1 MKGRIM
7 GSRLLTSLALLTLA
21 ALSTPAMAMSEGELK
36 EMTAFIIN
44 SNGHLCA
51 DVTDIRPLRLDGQF
65 EVTCIE
71 YRGGS
76 GTVRYIMN
84 AKNGT
89 AFPA

>member
-1 MKGRIM
+1 MI
-7 GSRLLTSLALLTLA
+7 SRFLTAFGFASALTF
-21 ALSTPAMAMSEGELK
+21 SHPASAMTDSELK
-36 EMTAFIIN
+36 QMTAFIIN

-51 DVTDIRPLRLDGQF
+51 EVVDIRGLALKDQY

-84 AKNGT
+84 ARQGT
-89 AFPA
+89 AFKA

>member
-1 MKGRIM
+1 MKRIFGTIIAASM
-7 GSRLLTSLALLTLA
+7 AFTSQVLAMT
-21 ALSTPAMAMSEGELK
+21 EGELK

-44 SNGHLCA
+44 ANGLLCA
-51 DVTDIRPLRLDGQF
+51 EVTDIRPLQLDGQF

-84 AKNGT
+84 AKQGT
-89 AFPA
+89 AFKA